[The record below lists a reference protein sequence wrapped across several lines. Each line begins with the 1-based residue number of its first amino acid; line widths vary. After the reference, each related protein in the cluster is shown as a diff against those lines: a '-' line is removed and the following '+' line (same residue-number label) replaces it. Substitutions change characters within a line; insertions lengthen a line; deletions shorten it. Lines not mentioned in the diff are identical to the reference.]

1 MGSQKKGSRYSQ
13 YDSED
18 LPARRK
24 LFCHKAGHDHDEN
37 RTKILQNGGGPCIGM
52 GNSRHIAVLA
62 EHQAEDGE
70 NEKLPP
76 VPFILHDFFHLFTLL
91 YKGQDQQDD
100 AGANHARDRY
110 PCGVQVFICKKILA
124 AGAGKT
130 PHGTARQ
137 RKENPAGCL

>member
-1 MGSQKKGSRYSQ
+1 
-13 YDSED
+13 
-18 LPARRK
+18 
-24 LFCHKAGHDHDEN
+24 
-37 RTKILQNGGGPCIGM
+37 M

-110 PCGVQVFICKKILA
+110 PCGVQVLYVKDTGRRCRKN
-124 AGAGKT
+124 